1 MAKEVRASW
10 FKLFLHQKPMMDAVP
25 DDVLGR
31 AVKGAMAYFENGE
44 QTQLDTVEQLLFLM
58 FKPYIDEAQADY
70 QKKSENGKKGGR
82 PKNQTKP
89 EVISENQKEATETEA
104 EAEADADAD
113 AEAEAETDAEE
124 RVVCVKPG
132 KPAHTRFVPPSVQ
145 DVRDYCHAKGY
156 SLDARRF
163 VDYYTAVGW
172 RIGNSPMRDWKAA
185 IRNWHRKDDTPKKPE
200 PQYTWTVGHVL

>member
-82 PKNQTKP
+82 PKKQTKP
-89 EVISENQKEATETEA
+89 EVISENQKEATETDAEA
-104 EAEADADAD
+104 EAEADAD

-145 DVRDYCHAKGY
+145 DVRDYCHTKGY
-156 SLDARRF
+156 SLDAQRF

-185 IRNWHRKDDTPKKPE
+185 IRNWHRKDDTPQKTEPE
-200 PQYTWTVGHVL
+200 WTVGHVL